1 MAYKK
6 ISELCMA
13 LPLVNS
19 DLFLVSQTD
28 VNSTNKISRQLP
40 VSQLWSEI
48 SARFVTYDYDGAEK
62 AALSSDR
69 HHSFAYAL
77 SSDVS
82 SKTQVE
88 DRFNTL
94 SVYREIRDQLSNDDY
109 VTDLCVYTRLSA
121 DMRFALSANVY
132 TREYISSHYALSSDV
147 YKQTEVFNRIESDEN
162 YYRKPVVYTKV
173 ESDNNYYRKTDV
185 YRKAESDWNYYR
197 KTDVY
202 RKVES
207 DNNYYRKTDVYRKDE
222 TYSQKQADDKFT
234 LRPATKTSLGGL
246 KIGNGL
252 TVASDGTVSTITLQ
266 ELLDKIYP
274 IGCIYLTLDS
284 RNPA

>member
-13 LPLVNS
+13 LPLANS

-94 SVYREIRDQLSNDDY
+94 SVYKEIHD
-109 VTDLCVYTRLSA
+109 
-121 DMRFALSANVY
+121 
-132 TREYISSHYALSSDV
+132 
-147 YKQTEVFNRIESDEN
+147 
-162 YYRKPVVYTKV
+162 
-173 ESDNNYYRKTDV
+173 
-185 YRKAESDWNYYR
+185 
-197 KTDVY
+197 
-202 RKVES
+202 
-207 DNNYYRKTDVYRKDE
+207 
-222 TYSQKQADDKFT
+222 
-234 LRPATKTSLGGL
+234 
-246 KIGNGL
+246 
-252 TVASDGTVSTITLQ
+252 
-266 ELLDKIYP
+266 
-274 IGCIYLTLDS
+274 
-284 RNPA
+284 

>member
-109 VTDLCVYTRLSA
+109 VTGLCVYTRLSA
-121 DMRFALSANVY
+121 DMRFALSAHVY

-162 YYRKPVVYTKV
+162 YYRKPVVYTK
-173 ESDNNYYRKTDV
+173 
-185 YRKAESDWNYYR
+185 A
-197 KTDVY
+197 
-202 RKVES
+202 ES

-222 TYSQKQADDKFT
+222 TYSQKQADYKFT

-274 IGCIYLTLDS
+274 IGCVYLTLDS